1 MTKRK
6 KKAAAKR
13 AISASAKGE
22 LIATLLDAGIL
33 AARDGGWVLADAA
46 LASELM
52 RRRDER

>member
-1 MTKRK
+1 MVS
-6 KKAAAKR
+6 AKR
-13 AISASAKGE
+13 AISPSAKGH
-22 LIATLLDAGIL
+22 LIAPLLDAGIL